1 LADSKSYPKDFR
13 ELVSRQLIATYG
25 DRISIRS
32 AIVDPPVQEK
42 TMKGGKE
49 ILSFKGSVVFN
60 VLDQDDKDFGR
71 HEMTYVIQNR
81 KVTLEEDRS

>member
-1 LADSKSYPKDFR
+1 LANLKSSPKDFR
-13 ELVSRQLIATYG
+13 ELVSRHLIATYG

-32 AIVDPPVQEK
+32 AIVEPPVQEN

-49 ILSFKGSVVFN
+49 ILSFKGLVVFN

-81 KVTLEEDRS
+81 KVTLQEDQS